1 MAPSGLVNRS
11 PSKILGETDSILST
25 LWWKDLVRDFSLL
38 SESEIPAPYKVGIA
52 FNTVTI
58 NPLEYLSWVR
68 SELKSRGV
76 VFRHQYIVNGGQDP
90 NIIMQLRKVTC
101 HPYLFDRAEPGPPYM
116 IDEHLIQNSGKMII
130 LDKLLMSMNEKGS
143 RVLDIQGYQI
153 LFNSSSTV
161 SDTPSLNPPL
171 E

>member
-11 PSKILGETDSILST
+11 PSKILGEMDSVLST

-52 FNTVTI
+52 FNTVTV
-58 NPLEYLSWVR
+58 NLLELDWKK
-68 SELKSRGV
+68 EGKTCLM
-76 VFRHQYIVNGGQDP
+76 
-90 NIIMQLRKVTC
+90 NIIMQLQKVTC
-101 HPYLFDRAEPGPPYM
+101 HPYLFDSAEPGPLYTT
-116 IDEHLIQNSGKMII
+116 DEHLIQNSGKMII

-143 RVLDIQGYQI
+143 RVLILSQMSRVLDIQGYQI
-153 LFNSSSTV
+153 LFNSSLTV